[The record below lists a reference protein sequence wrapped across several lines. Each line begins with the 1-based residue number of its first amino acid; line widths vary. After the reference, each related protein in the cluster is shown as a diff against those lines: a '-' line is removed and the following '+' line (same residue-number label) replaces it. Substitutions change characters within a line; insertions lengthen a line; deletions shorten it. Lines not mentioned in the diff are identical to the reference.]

1 MSTQYIEATEKLANY
16 SEDLKKLSRM
26 HNRDRK
32 LEMKGRLDAK
42 ISEKIDLTYVYQSF
56 RKRKE
61 RTVQRQT

>member
-32 LEMKGRLDAK
+32 LEMKGRLEIGRAH
-42 ISEKIDLTYVYQSF
+42 V
-56 RKRKE
+56 
-61 RTVQRQT
+61 

>member
-32 LEMKGRLDAK
+32 LEIKGRLDAK